1 VRVSDSLQ
9 RLRKEAQDEINSP
22 VHSTLP
28 SEGKD
33 LGKKSQTLSRLLSEN
48 DEAFVRNAYRRILL
62 REPDDAGFSEN
73 LSKLRIGRST
83 KLEILTSLL
92 RSPEGDKYGIVVPG
106 LRWRYWLLKLP
117 LVGVWIR
124 KIRLIIEQPRQ
135 GALETLFREHER
147 STDEI
152 SFRLCSSEK
161 RIERLTANLQES
173 NKLLESQCK
182 QLVQQKDQLLGQD
195 NQLVE
200 QINKLDGQDK
210 ELGELRVLLAAQEK
224 LSLAQ
229 KQRLSD
235 QGKRLTE
242 QKQGLA
248 LQEKRSDR
256 ADERSEKANN
266 HSKESSASLQLEVER
281 NFTAIEEMRSR
292 QEKKYDELNDV
303 ICAATAP
310 DCLPDEV
317 YLAFENSFRGS
328 REDVLKRLPVY
339 LEYLPSSSKKPDI
352 LDLGCGRGEWL
363 EFLVQQKYHPKGVDL
378 NRTMVQ
384 VCEDRGLE
392 VCHADGLSHLRSL
405 GDKTMDVLTSFHLI
419 EHLSLNVLLALFG
432 EAFRVVREGGMIIF
446 ETPNPENLS
455 VGSFTFHFDPTHRKP
470 IPPALAI
477 FYAENFGFRKAT
489 VLRHPPRQVVSAENV
504 SPLEFDSQSNS
515 FRLESNEQ
523 EQWPKGVPKDRK
535 LNKKNITV
543 IYRFFR
549 SADPDPSGLDFWFN
563 SGAST
568 NDLVSAFTKGGNL
581 LSGSDYA
588 LIAYKPKLSR

>member
-1 VRVSDSLQ
+1 
-9 RLRKEAQDEINSP
+9 
-22 VHSTLP
+22 
-28 SEGKD
+28 
-33 LGKKSQTLSRLLSEN
+33 
-48 DEAFVRNAYRRILL
+48 
-62 REPDDAGFSEN
+62 
-73 LSKLRIGRST
+73 
-83 KLEILTSLL
+83 
-92 RSPEGDKYGIVVPG
+92 
-106 LRWRYWLLKLP
+106 
-117 LVGVWIR
+117 
-124 KIRLIIEQPRQ
+124 
-135 GALETLFREHER
+135 
-147 STDEI
+147 
-152 SFRLCSSEK
+152 
-161 RIERLTANLQES
+161 
-173 NKLLESQCK
+173 
-182 QLVQQKDQLLGQD
+182 
-195 NQLVE
+195 
-200 QINKLDGQDK
+200 
-210 ELGELRVLLAAQEK
+210 LAAQEK

-248 LQEKRSDR
+248 LQEKRFDR

-363 EFLVQQKYHPKGVDL
+363 EFLVQQKYHPKGVDS

-392 VCHADGLSHLRSL
+392 ASHVDVLNHLRTL

-432 EAFRVVREGGMIIF
+432 EAFRVVREGGMIMF

-489 VLRHPPRQVVSAENV
+489 VLRHPPRQVSSAENV

-515 FRLESNEQ
+515 FRLEPNEQ
-523 EQWPKGVPKDRK
+523 EQWPK
-535 LNKKNITV
+535 
-543 IYRFFR
+543 
-549 SADPDPSGLDFWFN
+549 
-563 SGAST
+563 
-568 NDLVSAFTKGGNL
+568 
-581 LSGSDYA
+581 
-588 LIAYKPKLSR
+588 